1 MKRSRDFPSR
11 VLYLVATPIGNLN
24 DISPRTIDVLNNVS
38 FVCAED
44 TRVTKTL
51 LSYLKIDKELVSYH
65 SYNEKE
71 IVDYLIKRIIKE
83 GSVALCSDAGYPLIS
98 DPGSILVKEAIKN
111 DIIVSVIP
119 GPSAL
124 LNGLIGSSL
133 PCDRFYFHGFL
144 PSKSGERKQV
154 LIKLKSCP
162 VTMIF
167 YESPHRIKDTL
178 FDLKDVL
185 GNRNI
190 TIARELTKMYEEYIY
205 LTLDEI
211 DSLDF
216 DTIRGELVLIIEG
229 NNNKD
234 ESIDEKSL
242 LLEIEDLKKDF
253 SNKEVL
259 KILLNKYHLKKNYL
273 YDLINKN

>member
-1 MKRSRDFPSR
+1 M
-11 VLYLVATPIGNLN
+11 
-24 DISPRTIDVLNNVS
+24 
-38 FVCAED
+38 
-44 TRVTKTL
+44 
-51 LSYLKIDKELVSYH
+51 
-65 SYNEKE
+65 
-71 IVDYLIKRIIKE
+71 
-83 GSVALCSDAGYPLIS
+83 IS

-119 GPSAL
+119 GPSAS

-154 LIKLKSCP
+154 LTKLKSCP

-178 FDLKDVL
+178 FDLKEVL

-216 DTIRGELVLIIEG
+216 NTIRGELVLIIEG

-259 KILLNKYHLKKNYL
+259 KILLNKKNHQRRIRGSL
-273 YDLINKN
+273 F

>member
-1 MKRSRDFPSR
+1 
-11 VLYLVATPIGNLN
+11 
-24 DISPRTIDVLNNVS
+24 
-38 FVCAED
+38 
-44 TRVTKTL
+44 
-51 LSYLKIDKELVSYH
+51 
-65 SYNEKE
+65 
-71 IVDYLIKRIIKE
+71 
-83 GSVALCSDAGYPLIS
+83 
-98 DPGSILVKEAIKN
+98 
-111 DIIVSVIP
+111 
-119 GPSAL
+119 
-124 LNGLIGSSL
+124 
-133 PCDRFYFHGFL
+133 
-144 PSKSGERKQV
+144 
-154 LIKLKSCP
+154 
-162 VTMIF
+162 MIF

-178 FDLKDVL
+178 FDLKEVL

-242 LLEIEDLKKDF
+242 LLEINDLKKDF